1 MIILPPS
8 KAKQGRYPS
17 PVVIDRINDF
27 QHKLWLDVANKS
39 PRRIRLRK
47 VAAEKAQAR
56 ADLIKIILGG
66 LILWAM
72 AAALTFFLFS
82 L

>member
-8 KAKQGRYPS
+8 KASQGRYPS
-17 PVVIDRINDF
+17 PVVIDRIHDF
-27 QHKLWLDVANKS
+27 QCKLWLDVANKS

-56 ADLIKIILGG
+56 ADLVKIIIGG